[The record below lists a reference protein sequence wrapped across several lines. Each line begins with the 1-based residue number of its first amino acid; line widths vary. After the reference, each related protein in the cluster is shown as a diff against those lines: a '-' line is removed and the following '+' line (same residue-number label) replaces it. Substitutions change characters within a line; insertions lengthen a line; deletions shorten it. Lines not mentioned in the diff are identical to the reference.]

1 MDLIE
6 IFNKLSSI
14 EEDVLTEERE
24 EDIEEFDNKFG
35 EGSFEKFNKLKGRLK
50 NNNISVD
57 IVYHIKNTPVDKMN
71 IILSDAEKR
80 VVKDVS
86 GETKLNRKLVTS
98 NEYYDVYDV
107 LDWETSMN
115 MGDGTGW
122 CISGRYDTDEVK
134 PSQAKQYFNQYKEQG
149 IEHFLFL
156 MPKKDGVMKYCL
168 CIEKNGDFQFWDA
181 EDKGLNISKTPNSD
195 MIPYIDYGGVKIIP
209 PRLVNGLIIK
219 GDEVVGADYD
229 IVHAVIPHG
238 VTTIGDDAFLN
249 CIDMTSTT
257 IPDSVTS
264 IGKSAFDGCISLPS
278 VTIPGS
284 VKSIGYRAFNGCTGL
299 TSVTIL
305 DGVTYIGDDAFKDC
319 TKLKSVKIPDS
330 VKSIGAWAF
339 LYCKSLTSV
348 TIPNSVTTIGKYAFK
363 GCSNL
368 TSVTVPDSVTSIG
381 EGAFFRCTGLTSVAI
396 HDGVKSIGAWSFF
409 GCNSLTSVTI
419 PDSVMSIEV
428 GAFDGCKNL
437 TIRCNH
443 GSYAEKYARNNNIPI
458 EYTD

>member
-6 IFNKLSSI
+6 VFNKLSSI

-122 CISGRYDTDEVK
+122 CISGRYDTNEVK

-195 MIPYIDYGGVKIIP
+195 MIPYIDYGGVKISP
-209 PRLVNGLIIK
+209 PMLVDGLFIK
-219 GDEVVGADYD
+219 DGEIVRADYD
-229 IVHAVIPHG
+229 IVHAVIPPD
-238 VTTIGDDAFLN
+238 VTSIGKGAFSGCTGLP
-249 CIDMTSTT
+249 SVT

-264 IGKSAFDGCISLPS
+264 IGFGAFG
-278 VTIPGS
+278 
-284 VKSIGYRAFNGCTGL
+284 GCTGL
-299 TSVTIL
+299 TSVTI
-305 DGVTYIGDDAFKDC
+305 
-319 TKLKSVKIPDS
+319 PDS
-330 VKSIGAWAF
+330 VKSIR
-339 LYCKSLTSV
+339 K
-348 TIPNSVTTIGKYAFK
+348 
-363 GCSNL
+363 
-368 TSVTVPDSVTSIG
+368 
-381 EGAFFRCTGLTSVAI
+381 GAFF
-396 HDGVKSIGAWSFF
+396 
-409 GCNSLTSVTI
+409 GC
-419 PDSVMSIEV
+419 E
-428 GAFDGCKNL
+428 KL

-443 GSYAEKYARNNNIPI
+443 GSYAEKYAREENTPI